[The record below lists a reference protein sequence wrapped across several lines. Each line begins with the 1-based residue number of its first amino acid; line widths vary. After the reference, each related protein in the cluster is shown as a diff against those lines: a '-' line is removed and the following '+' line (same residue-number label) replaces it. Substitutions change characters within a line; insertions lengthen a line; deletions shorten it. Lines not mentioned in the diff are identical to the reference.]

1 MYKHTQLLGWQI
13 AVPVIIGII
22 ATAWIGIAH
31 KEPISLFV
39 CLALVLTLI
48 LFSSLTV
55 TVNGQT
61 ILVAFG
67 PGLVRK
73 RILLAE
79 VRACRPVRNKWYYG
93 WGVRLIPGGLMFNVA
108 NLDAV
113 ELDMGGGRVFRIGTD
128 EPEKLTA
135 AISTNIAP
143 SS

>member
-1 MYKHTQLLGWQI
+1 M
-13 AVPVIIGII
+13 
-22 ATAWIGIAH
+22 GIAR

-55 TVNGQT
+55 TADPQT

-67 PGLVRK
+67 PGLIRK
-73 RILLAE
+73 RIALSQ

-113 ELDMGGGRVFRIGTD
+113 ELDMDNGRIFRIGTD

-143 SS
+143 LS